1 MDNPKYNA
9 SGCKDL
15 TAYQAIVNIENE
27 KRAEARFKKVI
38 KTMLNV
44 CYLAGFQVE
53 ERIVLRDKKTGRV
66 WR

>member
-15 TAYQAIVNIENE
+15 TSY
-27 KRAEARFKKVI
+27 EALNNLETEAKFKKLI
-38 KTMLNV
+38 STILYICN
-44 CYLAGFQVE
+44 LAGFHVE
-53 ERIVLRDKKTGRV
+53 ERIVLRDKRTGKV